1 MKKWVKI
8 KDNIIDFTVPDLI
21 LPRSPIYAAIDAVNK
36 IVKEYPSPYHVL
48 ASGGIDSQAMLY
60 AWKLS
65 NQPHNVISFQYN
77 DGMNAHDLD
86 TLKEFSAKENINVTY
101 IHFDFFSFI
110 KNEYDA
116 MANRYQCSSP
126 LISAY
131 IRFTE
136 ILGGT
141 CVFSGNF
148 LGISGAFLTH
158 AILALHRHSLT
169 DSGKNTIPYFFL
181 HTPELAYSLRN
192 YDISTAH
199 THEGKIDL
207 YKQAHFP
214 IIPQSQ
220 KFSGFEKY
228 KDYYDQYYGDIYKN
242 RETRMKYA
250 RKPSQR
256 AFDWILRYPYEEKFN
271 DPHYKFMLNPL

>member
-110 KNEYDA
+110 NSIVYFQI
-116 MANRYQCSSP
+116 Y
-126 LISAY
+126 LI
-131 IRFTE
+131 
-136 ILGGT
+136 
-141 CVFSGNF
+141 
-148 LGISGAFLTH
+148 
-158 AILALHRHSLT
+158 
-169 DSGKNTIPYFFL
+169 
-181 HTPELAYSLRN
+181 
-192 YDISTAH
+192 
-199 THEGKIDL
+199 
-207 YKQAHFP
+207 
-214 IIPQSQ
+214 
-220 KFSGFEKY
+220 
-228 KDYYDQYYGDIYKN
+228 
-242 RETRMKYA
+242 
-250 RKPSQR
+250 
-256 AFDWILRYPYEEKFN
+256 
-271 DPHYKFMLNPL
+271 